1 MQRLFNCYFLWW
13 GSVGA
18 EGEIARVSA
27 KPVTDEQGAACISPS
42 TLCWKDTHLPDWWGA
57 LLPATSLPSFSPS
70 PHLLPLSYTY
80 FSLYLPLPFHF
91 PPCHTQKQTYTHC
104 KFTHTHAHT
113 HTHCPLCVCSLVHNL
128 PLALWLLRGRTR
140 QWDSLLTSLAPPPPL
155 HWCLATRFCSPTEQQ
170 AGNNTRTDATC
181 YPDCT
186 GQKLTMFMIICLKKN
201 VHFYS
206 FCYRA
211 VFCLCHLGDCGWCDT
226 HYCQWHYIIPLIYRW
241 QLCTKKNNES
251 KLLETLM
258 LTKQVQKI
266 GKWTCLKYDY
276 LTA

>member
-91 PPCHTQKQTYTHC
+91 PLCHTQKQTYTHC

-113 HTHCPLCVCSLVHNL
+113 HTLSSLCLFSRTQSSSGPVIASWKDKTMRLSPNLFSTSTTTSLVFSHSVLFANRTTSRKQHTHRCYML
-128 PLALWLLRGRTR
+128 SRLHRTETNNVYDHLFKKKCTLL
-140 QWDSLLTSLAPPPPL
+140 
-155 HWCLATRFCSPTEQQ
+155 
-170 AGNNTRTDATC
+170 
-181 YPDCT
+181 
-186 GQKLTMFMIICLKKN
+186 
-201 VHFYS
+201 
-206 FCYRA
+206 
-211 VFCLCHLGDCGWCDT
+211 
-226 HYCQWHYIIPLIYRW
+226 
-241 QLCTKKNNES
+241 
-251 KLLETLM
+251 
-258 LTKQVQKI
+258 
-266 GKWTCLKYDY
+266 
-276 LTA
+276 